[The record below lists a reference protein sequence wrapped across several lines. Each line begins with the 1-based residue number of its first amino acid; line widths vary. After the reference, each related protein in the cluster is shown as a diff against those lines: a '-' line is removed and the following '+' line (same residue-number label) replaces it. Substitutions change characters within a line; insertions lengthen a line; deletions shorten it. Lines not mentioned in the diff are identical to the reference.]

1 VIDRAIHLN
10 NGRKCIP
17 SYELNYQKGRVM
29 IGLGIYSG
37 DIISNG
43 IFERYL
49 DRLLPQYDI
58 RIRD

>member
-49 DRLLPQYDI
+49 DRLLPHDT
-58 RIRD
+58 